1 MCTGGKHFSRRSSGG
16 QGLISEALAGL
27 SASWRLQREAASLPL
42 NFWSCPYPLVGGFFL
57 CLQRCLQVFHIS
69 QTHDP
74 LSYWSAFLLS
84 GATGRSASSFQ
95 FQDSSWN
102 QQSPLF
108 CMKCDSS
115 RFKVRR
121 QTPWYIIRS
130 QHLASP
136 CNSNWGG
143 FVPYCVSGSV
153 WEDTFG
159 SYNSGYR

>member
-1 MCTGGKHFSRRSSGG
+1 MPAGGSRENLLPCLSTSGAAHIPWLVASFSVFSVVFKPST
-16 QGLISEALAGL
+16 
-27 SASWRLQREAASLPL
+27 
-42 NFWSCPYPLVGGFFL
+42 
-57 CLQRCLQVFHIS
+57 FHIS

-84 GATGRSASSFQ
+84 GTIGRSASSFQ

-108 CMKCDSS
+108 CMKRDSS

-136 CNSNWGG
+136 CNSKWGG